1 MAQSSIK
8 EKVKSNGN
16 KSNVLSDSLD
26 QEVSNMSFESAMQ
39 ELETIVEM
47 LESGDIPLDKAVHIF
62 ERASILYKS
71 CEEQLSA
78 AELKISKVNF
88 DKKSV

>member
-1 MAQSSIK
+1 MAQSSVK
-8 EKVKSNGN
+8 EKVKSKGN

-39 ELETIVEM
+39 ELETLVEM
-47 LESGDIPLDKAVHIF
+47 LESGDIPLGKAVYIF
-62 ERASILYKS
+62 ERASILYKY

-88 DKKSV
+88 DKKGV